1 MTVFC
6 RKVKVIAFRDEGS
19 GLGKIRG
26 WPSMNPEVIG
36 YNLSEQTR

>member
-6 RKVKVIAFRDEGS
+6 RKVKVISFHDEEF

-26 WPSMNPEVIG
+26 WMSMNPEVIG
-36 YNLSEQTR
+36 CNLSEQTS